1 MLNRHRRVGQP
12 FRYICHLANEIA
24 LHILELIIL
33 NLISKKINKNNSKVF
48 WLDADKHNLGGG
60 GYTISKII

>member
-1 MLNRHRRVGQP
+1 
-12 FRYICHLANEIA
+12 LANEIA

>member
-1 MLNRHRRVGQP
+1 MLNRHRGVAQHS
-12 FRYICHLANEIA
+12 RYIRHLANEIA